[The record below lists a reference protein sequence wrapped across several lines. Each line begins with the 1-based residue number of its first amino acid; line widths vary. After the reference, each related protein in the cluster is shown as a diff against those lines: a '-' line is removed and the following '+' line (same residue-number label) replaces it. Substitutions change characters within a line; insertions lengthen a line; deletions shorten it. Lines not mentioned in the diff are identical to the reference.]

1 MPNKLFAKFT
11 TVARPRRP
19 DGVSHAETPMR
30 DMNWPATPK
39 PLSRWPGTWRGVSFK
54 RPKIAPVSEGQ

>member
-11 TVARPRRP
+11 QTARPRMQ
-19 DGVSHAETPMR
+19 DGVSHTDLPMR

-39 PLSRWPGTWRGVSFK
+39 PLSRWPGTWRGAKAK
-54 RPKIAPVSEGQ
+54 RIKIHPVSEGN